1 MADERTAN
9 ERTAEERTAN
19 ERTANSNAVPCRGLP
34 AQVPPPLGR
43 GWGWASPWGGA
54 GGGLHMKKVG
64 LSLPPHFSKPIAT
77 AKEMQYLCS
86 VEREASPPTLSKG
99 EARVVTGKA
108 LSE

>member
-34 AQVPPPLGR
+34 AQVPP
-43 GWGWASPWGGA
+43 SPWGGA
-54 GGGLHMKKVG
+54 GGGLHMKKRAIA
-64 LSLPPHFSKPIAT
+64 PPHIFQNLLQLPRKCSTFAALKEKPHP
-77 AKEMQYLCS
+77 
-86 VEREASPPTLSKG
+86 RPLSKG